1 MTHIQSIFD
10 LCADIQERIGKEL
23 APRVK
28 SRIDKKHAI
37 YQCKYLMEKLKV
49 LQLEDHTFERCWST
63 KGVLKQFYSELNL
76 GQVFLFLRKYAMM
89 YDLMSLKSCKTE
101 NEYYRILM
109 PMIKRHQKRRPE
121 IDLRRFYI
129 HGIPV
134 EHTKTKKHDYKLSMR
149 YTNHK
154 RLNLT
159 ALQNGIKMPESW
171 KKHEKIH
178 HLMKTEE

>member
-1 MTHIQSIFD
+1 
-10 LCADIQERIGKEL
+10 
-23 APRVK
+23 
-28 SRIDKKHAI
+28 
-37 YQCKYLMEKLKV
+37 MEKLKV